1 MASEK
6 VQTLTDG
13 NFEQTINGGK
23 VVLVDFW
30 AEWCGPCRR
39 MSPTVDQLA
48 TDYDGK
54 MVVAKM
60 NVDENPYTPN
70 RFSVRGIPTLLLFK
84 GGQVVEQVVG
94 LTDKD
99 SLKKVID
106 KHVAAQSG
114 DGGRVTEVGSQTT
127 AAPTTDSRQPAA
139 QPTTKP
145 TAENG

>member
-23 VVLVDFW
+23 VVLGDFW
-30 AEWCGPCRR
+30 ADWCGPCRR
-39 MSPTVDQLA
+39 LAPTVDQLA

-84 GGQVVEQVVG
+84 GGVVVEQVVG

-106 KHVAAQSG
+106 KHV
-114 DGGRVTEVGSQTT
+114 TVG
-127 AAPTTDSRQPAA
+127 
-139 QPTTKP
+139 
-145 TAENG
+145 

>member
-1 MASEK
+1 MSKCTEARQNREGDMASEK

-39 MSPTVDQLA
+39 LSPTVDQLA

-54 MVVAKM
+54 LVVAKM

-70 RFSVRGIPTLLLFK
+70 RFSVRGIPTLMLFK
-84 GGQVVEQVVG
+84 GGQLVDQFVG

-99 SLKKVID
+99 SLKKIID
-106 KHVAAQSG
+106 KHVA
-114 DGGRVTEVGSQTT
+114 
-127 AAPTTDSRQPAA
+127 
-139 QPTTKP
+139 
-145 TAENG
+145 

>member
-23 VVLVDFW
+23 PVLVDFW

-39 MSPTVDQLA
+39 LAPTVDELA

-54 MVVAKM
+54 VVVAKM
-60 NVDENPYTPN
+60 NVDENPNTPS
-70 RFSVRGIPTLLLFK
+70 RFSVRGIPTLMLFK
-84 GGQVVEQVVG
+84 GGQLVEQVVG

-106 KHVAAQSG
+106 KHVA
-114 DGGRVTEVGSQTT
+114 
-127 AAPTTDSRQPAA
+127 
-139 QPTTKP
+139 
-145 TAENG
+145 